1 MSGLIR
7 MSEAA
12 TLAVHAMAF
21 LATRHDQRFTGQAI
35 AERLAAS
42 SHHLAKVMQRLAKAG
57 LVASQRGPNGGFSL
71 GRPPEE
77 IPLLRI
83 YEVVEGPVS
92 VGCLLNKPVCGRQG
106 CVLGGLVQTLHEQIR
121 ECLATTSLAAFSEG
135 LAFES
140 PPQSVPA

>member
-21 LATRHDQRFTGQAI
+21 LAKRGDERFTSQAI

-42 SHHLAKVMQRLAKAG
+42 AHHLAKVMQRLAKAG

-71 GRPPEE
+71 GRPAAD
-77 IPLLRI
+77 IPLLHI
-83 YEVVEGPVS
+83 FEVVEGPIS
-92 VGCLLNKPVCGRQG
+92 VGCLLNNPVCDRQG
-106 CVLGGLVQTLHEQIR
+106 CVLGGLVQSLHQQIR
-121 ECLATTSLAAFSEG
+121 ECLATTSLAKFSEG
-135 LAFES
+135 VSL
-140 PPQSVPA
+140 